1 MRTLALPL
9 PLSPQDGDRSRQGV
23 LCLVVLVLLLAIACL
38 ISLGSGPT
46 GVDLSHLWLYLSGR
60 SSELAVQERVVLEA
74 VRLPRT
80 ALGLLVGAG
89 LAVSGAMMQGLFRNP
104 LADPGVVGVT
114 SGAALFA
121 VGGIVLGST
130 SLLAPVS
137 LLLGSHF
144 LPLMAFLGGL
154 LNTWLLYKIATRG
167 GQTHTTTLIL
177 SGIAVGALSA
187 ALMGLLIFM
196 ADDRQLRDITFWN
209 LGSLGG
215 ATFTRVISV
224 LPFVVLV
231 TAIIPFV
238 ARGLDALILGDAAA
252 FHMGVPVQRLKRL
265 VILAVAA
272 ACGATVAVAGS
283 IGFVGIVVPHLLR
296 LVIGPS
302 HRFLLPA
309 SAIGGAAL
317 LLVADS
323 VARTIVA
330 PAELP
335 IGIITA
341 LFGAPVF
348 LMLLLGRNGV
358 HRMGG
363 A

>member
-9 PLSPQDGDRSRQGV
+9 LFSPQDGDRSRQGV
-23 LCLVVLVLLLAIACL
+23 LCLLVLVFLLLVACL

-46 GVDLSHLWLYLSGR
+46 GVDLSHLWLYLTGR
-60 SSELAVQERVVLEA
+60 GDELAVQERVVLEA

-121 VGGIVLGST
+121 VAGIVLGST

-137 LLLGSHF
+137 MFLGSHF

-154 LNTWLLYKIATRG
+154 LNTWLLYMIATRG

-177 SGIAVGALSA
+177 SGIAVGALSL

-215 ATFTRVISV
+215 ATFTRVVSV

-348 LMLLLGRNGV
+348 LMLLLGRNGAQ
-358 HRMGG
+358 RMGG